1 MLPGGGL
8 ALALSSAIDFVL
20 SEVQSFVVSHRLI
33 GISCA
38 EIPVVLEAVEGI
50 VDKVVGVLEVTPVPG
65 ISEPGILPHQVFA
78 STEHGKEAAAKGLAK
93 DISPFGV
100 VPFAAVEA
108 ALGRPGILPEC
119 FLNPAQSH
127 EADGQLFMGLAQLE
141 NISAF
146 MLASVANPVF
156 HAADGFK
163 FGLDIV
169 RHFGGNH
176 PYLAFVGPGYKLIRF
191 CHNSVQ
197 FKGLTYSTNDLT
209 SDTFLTAAR

>member
-1 MLPGGGL
+1 MLPGEGL
-8 ALALSSAIDFVL
+8 ALALPSSIDFVL
-20 SEVQSFVVSHRLI
+20 AEVQGLVVGHGLFRVS
-33 GISCA
+33 GA

-50 VDKVVGVLEVTPVPG
+50 CNMVAGLLEVALVPG
-65 ISEPGILPHQVFA
+65 IPEPGILTDQVFA
-78 STEHGKEAAAKGLAK
+78 GAEHGEEAATKGLAEN
-93 DISPFGV
+93 ISPFGV
-100 VPFAAVEA
+100 VPFAAVKT
-108 ALGRPGILPEC
+108 ALGRPGVLTEG
-119 FLNPAQSH
+119 LLYPAQSH
-127 EADGQLFMGLAQLE
+127 EADGQFFVGLAQLE

-146 MLASVANPVF
+146 MLAAVSNPAF
-156 HAADGFK
+156 YAADGVQ

-176 PYLAFVGPGYKLIRF
+176 PYLAFVGPGYKLKRF